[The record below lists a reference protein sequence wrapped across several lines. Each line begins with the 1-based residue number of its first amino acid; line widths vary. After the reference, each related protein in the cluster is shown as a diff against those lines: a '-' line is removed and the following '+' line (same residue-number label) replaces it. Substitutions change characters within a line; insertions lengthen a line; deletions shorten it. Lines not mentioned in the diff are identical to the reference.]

1 MKKVVELIKTN
12 KKIIIIVSAVAVILV
27 VFILGLLMLFGQ
39 GNKEKELTNL
49 LEEMGKDFYEN
60 YFYDGLNS
68 SKTEEEKV
76 SYLKGL
82 ESLGIKIDLENLER
96 FNSNVNKEKIKEFV
110 NPKTNK
116 ECDKENTKIIIYPK
130 SSYGKTDYTLKAELA
145 CGLDEK

>member
-49 LEEMGKDFYEN
+49 LEEMGN

-76 SYLKGL
+76 SYLKEM
-82 ESLGIKIDLENLER
+82 ESRGIKIDLANLER
-96 FNSNVNKEKIKEFV
+96 FNSSVNKEKVKEFV

-116 ECDKENTKIIIYPK
+116 ECDKKNTKIIIYPK